1 MKILH
6 IASGELSGGAA
17 KGSYLLHQAQCEI
30 GISSKLLI
38 SGRDSCGDE
47 SVIAL
52 AAGSQRQRVEFVL
65 RSRIGNLPLSL
76 YRRRK
81 PWIFNT
87 GLAGIDFTR
96 LPDYKRADLIH
107 LHWIN
112 GLVAMPTLR
121 KIKKPIVWTMRD
133 MWPLTGGC
141 HYSMDCSRYQE
152 GCGRCPQLQ
161 SGATNDMSRF
171 TVSVKRRCLPPKL
184 QPVGISHWLSD
195 AAAASAV
202 FANHSVR
209 TISNN
214 IDTRVFAPADQAA
227 ARSLLGL
234 PPEKKIVLIGA
245 QKLTAFYK
253 GFDLFLEAI
262 RLLSFEHIHLVT
274 FGRAAKEAM
283 ASIPMP
289 QTHLGF
295 LADAISLR
303 LAYCAADVFV
313 APSRMDAFGKTL
325 AESLACGTPVVCFD
339 ATGPKDIVD
348 HKLTG
353 YKAQSFE
360 SVDLARGIDWI
371 LGLSADRYQAMR
383 SQCRESAVKRFDSRV
398 IARQYLDLYQEML
411 E

>member
-1 MKILH
+1 MKVIHL
-6 IASGELSGGAA
+6 AAGELFGGAA

-30 GISSKLLI
+30 GVNSRLLI

-52 AAGSQRQRVEFVL
+52 AAASQRKRVEFAL

-76 YRRRK
+76 YRRRN
-81 PWIFNT
+81 PWNFST
-87 GLAGIDFTR
+87 GLAGIDFTC
-96 LPDYKRADLIH
+96 LPDYKKADLIH

-121 KIKKPIVWTMRD
+121 KVKKPIVWTMRD

-141 HYSMDCSRYQE
+141 HYSMDCNRYQE
-152 GCGRCPQLQ
+152 GCGKCPQLQ
-161 SGATNDMSRF
+161 SRSSLDISRLS
-171 TVSVKRRCLPPKL
+171 VSVKRRCLPPKL

-202 FANHSVR
+202 FANHSVL
-209 TISNN
+209 TIMNN

-245 QKLTAFYK
+245 QKLTDFYK

-262 RLLSFEHIHLVT
+262 RLISFEHIHLVT

-283 ASIPMP
+283 GSIPM
-289 QTHLGF
+289 QLTHLGF

-348 HKLTG
+348 HNRTG
-353 YKAQSFE
+353 YKAKPFE
-360 SVDLARGIDWI
+360 AADLASGVDWI
-371 LGLSADRYQAMR
+371 LGLPADRCQAMR
-383 SQCRESAVKRFDSRV
+383 LQCRESAVKRFDSRG
-398 IARQYLDLYQEML
+398 IARQYLDLYQVML
-411 E
+411 G